1 MCDDKP
7 DQIKFN
13 YDINDKLMKF
23 YVKDAKSRDSL
34 VKSIE
39 ILLPSIPESLQGYFS
54 VFKYNLKNLKLHK

>member
-34 VKSIE
+34 VKLIPVLFLGTIHKSLF
-39 ILLPSIPESLQGYFS
+39 LLRGHSNKRPLLI
-54 VFKYNLKNLKLHK
+54 